1 MLVYLSVFQL
11 SELVGDNLDLLQGDG
26 EALDQVGHHIHLSH
40 VKVLFVP
47 FGAKGHLGAN
57 QHLIQLPK
65 VVHQGVLHFGYFH
78 FNILLLLQGMFWGIQ
93 PSFDPLWR
101 PSPDS

>member
-1 MLVYLSVFQL
+1 MPAFQL
-11 SELVGDNLDLLQGDG
+11 SQLVGDVLDLVQGDG

-57 QHLIQLPK
+57 QHLIQLPP
-65 VVHQGVLHFGYFH
+65 VVHQGVLQINYVH
-78 FNILLLLQGMFWGIQ
+78 LQGMLWGIQ
-93 PSFDPLWR
+93 PSFDRLRR